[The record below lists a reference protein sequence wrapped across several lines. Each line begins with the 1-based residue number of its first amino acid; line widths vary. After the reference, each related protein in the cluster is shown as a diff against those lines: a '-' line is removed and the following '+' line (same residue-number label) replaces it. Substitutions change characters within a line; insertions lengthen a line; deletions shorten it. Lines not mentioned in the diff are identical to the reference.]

1 MDRLTAL
8 SHLKMPDES
17 LKIKTKQ
24 QLLTNKN
31 QKDMSTRRVKA
42 LEAINAAKKETVNR
56 QFSINE
62 LRELSRKYGYA
73 GNNNFWQCFKML
85 LTREKRGVYTWKE
98 TKYPFNLAQLEHV
111 LERANKYNKPKEE
124 TSKISEGTYK
134 VSEVKIIK
142 AVSPLEDEA
151 KAIAF
156 LKSKGYRIFK
166 VVTYE
171 EEV

>member
-1 MDRLTAL
+1 MSTNRKKAL
-8 SHLKMPDES
+8 S
-17 LKIKTKQ
+17 
-24 QLLTNKN
+24 
-31 QKDMSTRRVKA
+31 
-42 LEAINAAKKETVNR
+42 AINAAKKETVNR
-56 QFSINE
+56 QFSMDE
-62 LRELSRKYGYA
+62 LRALAKQNGYS

-85 LTREKRGVYTWKE
+85 LIREKRGVYSWKE
-98 TKYPFNLAQLEHV
+98 TKYPFNLAQLEYV
-111 LERANKYNKPKEE
+111 LEKANKYNKPKEK
-124 TSKISEGTYK
+124 TPKISEGTYK

>member
-1 MDRLTAL
+1 MSTNRKKAL
-8 SHLKMPDES
+8 S
-17 LKIKTKQ
+17 
-24 QLLTNKN
+24 
-31 QKDMSTRRVKA
+31 
-42 LEAINAAKKETVNR
+42 AINAAKKETVNK
-56 QFSINE
+56 QFSMDE
-62 LRELSRKYGYA
+62 LRALVKQNGYS
-73 GNNNFWQCFKML
+73 GSNNFWQCFKML
-85 LTREKRGVYTWKE
+85 LIREKRGVYSWKE

-111 LERANKYNKPKEE
+111 LEKANEYNNKEKTPKTE
-124 TSKISEGTYK
+124 TPKIPEGTYK

>member
-1 MDRLTAL
+1 
-8 SHLKMPDES
+8 
-17 LKIKTKQ
+17 
-24 QLLTNKN
+24 
-31 QKDMSTRRVKA
+31 MSTRRKKA
-42 LEAINAAKKETVNR
+42 LEAINAAKKETVNK

-62 LRELSRKYGYA
+62 LRALARQHGYS
-73 GNNNFWQCFKML
+73 GNNNFWQCFKIL
-85 LTREKRGVYTWKE
+85 LTRVKWNTYVWRE
-98 TKYPFNLAQLEHV
+98 TKYPFNISQLENV
-111 LERANKYNKPKEE
+111 LEKASQYNNKSPKKE
-124 TSKISEGTYK
+124 TPKVETPKIPEGTYK

-142 AVSPLEDEA
+142 TVSPLEDEA

>member
-1 MDRLTAL
+1 MSTNRKKAL
-8 SHLKMPDES
+8 S
-17 LKIKTKQ
+17 
-24 QLLTNKN
+24 
-31 QKDMSTRRVKA
+31 
-42 LEAINAAKKETVNR
+42 AINAAKKETVNK
-56 QFSINE
+56 QFSMDE
-62 LRELSRKYGYA
+62 LRALVKQNGYS
-73 GNNNFWQCFKML
+73 GSNNFWQCFKML
-85 LTREKRGVYTWKE
+85 LIREKRGVYSWKE

-111 LERANKYNKPKEE
+111 LEKANEYNNKEKTPKTE
-124 TSKISEGTYK
+124 TPKIPEGTYK
-134 VSEVKIIK
+134 VSEVKILK

>member
-1 MDRLTAL
+1 
-8 SHLKMPDES
+8 
-17 LKIKTKQ
+17 
-24 QLLTNKN
+24 
-31 QKDMSTRRVKA
+31 MSTRRVKA
-42 LEAINAAKKETVNR
+42 LEAINAAKKKTVNK

-62 LRELSRKYGYA
+62 LRELSRKYGYS

-98 TKYPFNLAQLEHV
+98 TKYPFNLAQLEYV
-111 LERANKYNKPKEE
+111 LEKANKYNKPKEE
-124 TSKISEGTYK
+124 TPKVETPKISEGTYK
-134 VSEVKIIK
+134 VSEVKIVK
-142 AVSPLEDEA
+142 AVSPVQDVEA
-151 KAIAF
+151 AIAL